1 MYSPSFFP
9 LVVLEPSSSFS
20 TVRAPL
26 SLERAAA
33 GSVVES
39 PGGSGSTTRRVDPR
53 AALLEATERNA
64 REVREEQE
72 AREAEARKAAAA
84 QAAREEEAAK
94 ALAEAAAKAQ
104 AEAEAEAAAGEAL
117 MVTPLRTMA
126 PGDVDPSPGG
136 TSGSQPGLG
145 GSGDDVIILEKAP
158 EPTPPT
164 RVAQGRQPE
173 PAPAQSAEGE
183 PAAGAEVAVRVPP
196 SRRAGKAASEPQP
209 AVGSS
214 SSARDAE
221 AASATSGWTPGGGTA
236 VVNVAAQDVRTRLQS
251 QAAALRQ
258 FTDEFL
264 ATRAAIRVSIPI
276 LFFLDLDFS
285 RGGASAHPLG
295 VVPEFR
301 VGC

>member
-1 MYSPSFFP
+1 M
-9 LVVLEPSSSFS
+9 
-20 TVRAPL
+20 
-26 SLERAAA
+26 
-33 GSVVES
+33 
-39 PGGSGSTTRRVDPR
+39 
-53 AALLEATERNA
+53 
-64 REVREEQE
+64 REEQE
-72 AREAEARKAAAA
+72 AREAEARRAAAA

-136 TSGSQPGLG
+136 ASGSQHGLG
-145 GSGDDVIILEKAP
+145 GSGDDVVILGAAP
-158 EPTPPT
+158 GPTPPT
-164 RVAQGRQPE
+164 RATQGRQPE

-196 SRRAGKAASEPQP
+196 SRRAGKAASEPQKAASEPQP

-264 ATRAAIRVSIPI
+264 ATRAAIRVSILI

>member
-1 MYSPSFFP
+1 M
-9 LVVLEPSSSFS
+9 
-20 TVRAPL
+20 VRAPL

-72 AREAEARKAAAA
+72 AREAEARRAAAA

-104 AEAEAEAAAGEAL
+104 AEAEAEAAAREAL

-136 TSGSQPGLG
+136 ASGSQPGLG
-145 GSGDDVIILEKAP
+145 GSGDDVVILGEAP
-158 EPTPPT
+158 GPTPPT
-164 RVAQGRQPE
+164 RATQGRQPE

-196 SRRAGKAASEPQP
+196 SRRAGKAASEPQKAASEPQP

-214 SSARDAE
+214 SSAQDAE

-236 VVNVAAQDVRTRLQS
+236 VMNVAAQDVRTRLQA
-251 QAAALRQ
+251 QATALRRY
-258 FTDEFL
+258 TDEFL
-264 ATRAAIRVSIPI
+264 ATRVAIRVSLLI
-276 LFFLDLDFS
+276 LLLLDLGFF

>member
-1 MYSPSFFP
+1 M
-9 LVVLEPSSSFS
+9 
-20 TVRAPL
+20 VRAPL

-94 ALAEAAAKAQ
+94 ALAEAAARAQ
-104 AEAEAEAAAGEAL
+104 AEAEAAVAAGEVL
-117 MVTPLRTMA
+117 MVTPLRVMA
-126 PGDVDPSPGG
+126 PGDMEHSPGG
-136 TSGSQPGLG
+136 ASGDQPGLG

-164 RVAQGRQPE
+164 RAAQGGQPE

-196 SRRAGKAASEPQP
+196 GRRAGKAASEPHKAASEPQP

-264 ATRAAIRVSIPI
+264 ATRAAIPVSLPI
-276 LFFLDLDFS
+276 F
-285 RGGASAHPLG
+285 AS
-295 VVPEFR
+295 
-301 VGC
+301 